1 MMRNPLTGLA
11 TSMLFAAMSGCLPKY
26 ADLGPMAP
34 DDLWSPLPVRHVEV
48 NGIDLA
54 YVDSDPGSTEPPL
67 VLIHGLSSY
76 VGFWEHQIP
85 VFAEDRRVLAI
96 DLPGY
101 GASARPDVPCTPPWY
116 ADLVA
121 DWMLALGVPHADV
134 MGHSMGGQIAL
145 TLALEHPERI
155 DRLVLAAPAGFET
168 FDPGAAQVIK
178 DYWTEDRA
186 LHTTEQESRMT
197 FTTAVF
203 NKTDDGVE
211 RLLME
216 RVRLGQHPA
225 FEGTSVAVSRSVR
238 GMIDHPVFE
247 RLGEIE
253 HETLVVYGTEDH
265 MIPNPIFT
273 GGRTRTIAERG
284 AGALTN
290 ARLVMLAGA
299 GHTVHHDA
307 PKSFNDAVRS
317 FLGGA
322 Q

>member
-11 TSMLFAAMSGCLPKY
+11 TSMLLTTMSGCFPKY
-26 ADLGPMAP
+26 AALGPMAP
-34 DDLWSPLPVRHVEV
+34 EDLWTPLSVQHIEV
-48 NGIDLA
+48 NGIDVA
-54 YVDSDPGSTEPPL
+54 YVDSAPESAETPL
-67 VLIHGLSSY
+67 ILIHGLSSY
-76 VGFWEHQIP
+76 VGFWEYQVP
-85 VFAEDRRVLAI
+85 AFAEDRRVLAL

-101 GASARPDVPCTPPWY
+101 GASARPDAPYTPPWY

-121 DWMLALGVPHADV
+121 DWMRSVGVPHADV

-145 TLALEHPERI
+145 TLALEYPERI
-155 DRLVLAAPAGFET
+155 DRLVLAAPSGFET
-168 FDPGAAQVIK
+168 FEPGAAKVIK

-186 LHTTEQESRMT
+186 LHTTEQESRMA

-211 RLLME
+211 RLLKE

-225 FEGTSVAVSRSVR
+225 FEGTSVAVSRSIR

-253 HETLVVYGTEDH
+253 HETLVVYGTEDR
-265 MIPNPIFT
+265 MIPNPFFT
-273 GGRTRTIAERG
+273 GGRTRTIAECG
-284 AGALTN
+284 VGALTN
-290 ARLVMLAGA
+290 AQLVMLPGA